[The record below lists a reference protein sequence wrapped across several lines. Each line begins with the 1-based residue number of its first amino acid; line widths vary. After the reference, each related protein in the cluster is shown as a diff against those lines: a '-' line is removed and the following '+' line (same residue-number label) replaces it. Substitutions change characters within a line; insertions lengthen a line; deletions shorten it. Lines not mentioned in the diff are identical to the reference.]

1 MRRYHGSRLLL
12 IAFTLS
18 LVSLPV
24 QAQGL
29 VTSLSEHLVSITS
42 SFTGDNILVFG
53 AVGEI
58 DDPSMSPFEKYDVA
72 IVVRGPV
79 EPVAVWQKGR
89 IAGIWVNQESVTFRN
104 VPGFYAVATTS
115 PLREMANANL
125 LSRHQLG
132 LDYLDFARAPADER
146 KQDTP
151 VHQAKE
157 RQLDDLA
164 AAPFQAALIRN
175 RQREALYLQEESA
188 INFLGERLFRWT
200 VSLPATVPVGNYKVE
215 VYLLRGGQIVA
226 AQFSPLFVYKA
237 GLERRIYG
245 FAYDWPLLYG
255 IAAVLIALS
264 AGWLANAIFREE

>member
-1 MRRYHGSRLLL
+1 MRRYHGRGVVL
-12 IAFTLS
+12 IAFALS
-18 LVSLPV
+18 LVCMPAR
-24 QAQGL
+24 AQGL

-58 DDPSMSPFEKYDVA
+58 DNPSMSPFEKYDVA

-79 EPVAVWQKGR
+79 EPLTVWRKGR
-89 IAGIWVNQESVTFRN
+89 IAGVWANQKSVMFGD
-104 VPGFYAVATTS
+104 VPGFYAVGTTS
-115 PLREMANANL
+115 PLREMASTSL

-132 LDYLDFARAPADER
+132 LDYLDFKRAPADER
-146 KQDTP
+146 KQEAP
-151 VHQAKE
+151 APQAVDL
-157 RQLDDLA
+157 QLDDLEA
-164 AAPFQAALIRN
+164 GPFQAALIRN
-175 RQREALYLQEESA
+175 RQRTALYQEEEGA
-188 INFLGERLFRWT
+188 INFLGDRLFRWT

-264 AGWLANAIFREE
+264 AGWLANAVFRED

>member
-1 MRRYHGSRLLL
+1 MRQYRFGSGLL
-12 IAFTLS
+12 AFAL
-18 LVSLPV
+18 LFWFACLPV
-24 QAQGL
+24 RAQGL

-58 DDPSMSPFEKYDVA
+58 DDPSMSPFEKYDVV

-79 EPVAVWQKGR
+79 EPVTVWQKGR
-89 IAGIWVNQESVTFRN
+89 IAGIWANQKSVSFRN

-115 PLREMANANL
+115 PLREIARESL

-132 LDYLDFARAPADER
+132 LDYLDLARARAEDGE
-146 KQDTP
+146 QDAP
-151 VHQAKE
+151 GREAGDLQAG
-157 RQLDDLA
+157 
-164 AAPFQAALIRN
+164 PFQAALIRN
-175 RQREALYLQEESA
+175 RQRTALYVQEEGA
-188 INFLGERLFRWT
+188 ISFLGDRLFRWT

-215 VYLLRGGQIVA
+215 VYLLRGGQVVA

-245 FAYDWPLLYG
+245 FAYDWPFLYG

-264 AGWLANAIFREE
+264 AGWLANAVFRDD